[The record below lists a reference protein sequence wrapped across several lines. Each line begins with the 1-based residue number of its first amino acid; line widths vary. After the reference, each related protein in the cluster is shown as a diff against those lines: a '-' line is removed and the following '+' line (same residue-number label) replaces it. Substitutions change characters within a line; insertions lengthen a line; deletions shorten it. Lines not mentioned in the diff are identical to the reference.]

1 MSLTSYR
8 TAPPR
13 ARSDEKGQRS
23 GESRG
28 GWEAGRDGERGAGL
42 GGGRWAPWLRCRL
55 AEPDPCGLGGPRGWA
70 SWRTPGQTW
79 RRPALP
85 PLFGAVPW
93 ARRGFTAEFGM
104 GSGGARALW
113 SPGRARSPSSEDRCQ
128 MTTDQVGASRAP
140 DVARHRSEL
149 VVKLGAWGQRSVVR
163 SWPPAL
169 SAGRRRL
176 LSSGASAPGE
186 VSREALGH
194 GRRPPRLA
202 ANRRLAGGG
211 RRVQEPRPAGARS
224 ENPLRVGYRPSAY
237 LSPLRAWGWV
247 RARHSSD

>member
-1 MSLTSYR
+1 MV
-8 TAPPR
+8 
-13 ARSDEKGQRS
+13 
-23 GESRG
+23 G
-28 GWEAGRDGERGAGL
+28 GKRVVTGSGL
-42 GGGRWAPWLRCRL
+42 GRRGRAVGAMAAVPPGRAGSLWP
-55 AEPDPCGLGGPRGWA
+55 PGGPRGWA
-70 SWRTPGQTW
+70 SWRDSWPDLATT
-79 RRPALP
+79 
-85 PLFGAVPW
+85 
-93 ARRGFTAEFGM
+93 
-104 GSGGARALW
+104 
-113 SPGRARSPSSEDRCQ
+113 RSPTPFWGSTLGAARFHGRVRNGVGWCPRAVVTRSSQESGSDDRCQ
-128 MTTDQVGASRAP
+128 RQMSDQVGASRAP